1 MSRNE
6 TTTAIVS
13 AILKLTATGA
23 TITVAL
29 LTPNA
34 LQALEKPL
42 KKYFAR
48 LDDQDKQRE
57 LQRVVRYMRSRK
69 LVSGSYQHGLQITD
83 EGRAQL
89 DKLDLNRLQV
99 TPPPRW
105 DHSWR
110 IVFYDIPEV
119 RKRGRDALTR
129 KLHNLGFWQM
139 QKSVFIHPFPCR
151 DVVEA
156 LTTSYKIDEFVT
168 YIETSYI
175 DNEQKLIA
183 HFQKQIP
190 NVKFK

>member
-6 TTTAIVS
+6 TTSAVIS
-13 AILKLTATGA
+13 AILKLAATGA
-23 TITVAL
+23 TISVAL
-29 LTPNA
+29 LAPNA

-42 KKYFAR
+42 KKYFAH
-48 LDDQDKQRE
+48 LDDQDRQRE

-69 LVSGSYQHGLQITD
+69 LLSGSYQYGLQITD

-89 DKLDLNRLQV
+89 DKLELNELHV
-99 TPPPRW
+99 ATPLRW

-110 IVFYDIPEV
+110 IVFYDIPEA

-129 KLHNLGFWQM
+129 KLHSLGFWQM

-151 DVVEA
+151 EVIEA
-156 LTTSYKIDEFVT
+156 LTVSYKIDEFVT

-175 DNEQKLIA
+175 DNEQNLIT
-183 HFQKQIP
+183 HFKKQIP
-190 NVKFK
+190 NVEFK